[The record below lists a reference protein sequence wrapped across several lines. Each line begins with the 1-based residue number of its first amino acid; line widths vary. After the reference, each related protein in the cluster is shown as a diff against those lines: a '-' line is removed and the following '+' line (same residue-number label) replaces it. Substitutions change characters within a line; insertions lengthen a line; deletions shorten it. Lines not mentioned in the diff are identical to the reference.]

1 MFVALWEYEVKP
13 GCEKRFEEAYGP
25 GGGWVR
31 LFRSDSNH
39 IETRLLR
46 DPFRRAI
53 YVTVDFWNSRGAYEK
68 FMRRCF
74 GAEKGF
80 CGQIAAAHSAFHGG
94 GPASLGPVTCQ
105 KQARDGGLLPGAPA
119 INTGFRRKRRGSLL
133 DYRGLQ
139 QFRVACRRKGFP
151 DFAQTEV
158 DNFLT
163 WLLQQI
169 VRRADNQLQVLSGW
183 HCVCCSI

>member
-68 FMRRCF
+68 FMTTHQDEYTALDGAGEELTNIERRVGWF
-74 GAEKGF
+74 EA
-80 CGQIAAAHSAFHGG
+80 
-94 GPASLGPVTCQ
+94 
-105 KQARDGGLLPGAPA
+105 
-119 INTGFRRKRRGSLL
+119 
-133 DYRGLQ
+133 
-139 QFRVACRRKGFP
+139 
-151 DFAQTEV
+151 V
-158 DNFLT
+158 D
-163 WLLQQI
+163 
-169 VRRADNQLQVLSGW
+169 A
-183 HCVCCSI
+183 